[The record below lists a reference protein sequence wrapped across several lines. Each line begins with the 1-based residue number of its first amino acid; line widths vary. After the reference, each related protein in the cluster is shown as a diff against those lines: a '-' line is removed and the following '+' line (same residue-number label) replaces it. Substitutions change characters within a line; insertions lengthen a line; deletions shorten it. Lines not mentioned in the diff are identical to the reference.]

1 MLKWVKPPEA
11 SSLTKRGS
19 LTSLDNIRLLPNELK
34 AAASSKPGDLSEQQ
48 WYDASKHILDLTSR
62 SNNINARKTFAWAIF
77 TMVSVWLAAVLTVTV
92 LSGAKVLVLD
102 KAVLI
107 ALIISGSANVIS
119 LFSLVAKY
127 LFHVH
132 ETHEPAIELKIG
144 TREEAPVSP
153 EEEAPEEE
161 PAKNEEQEH

>member
-1 MLKWVKPPEA
+1 MLKWVKPA
-11 SSLTKRGS
+11 KRS
-19 LTSLDNIRLLPNELK
+19 NLTSLDKIRLLPSELK

-48 WYDASKHILDLTSR
+48 WYDAGKHILDLTSR

-77 TMVSVWLAAVLTVTV
+77 TMVSLWLAAVLTVTV
-92 LSGAKVLVLD
+92 LSGMKALVLD

-132 ETHEPAIELKIG
+132 EAHEPGIELKIG
-144 TREEAPVSP
+144 TREEEPSK
-153 EEEAPEEE
+153 EEPSKEE
-161 PAKNEEQEH
+161 PAKNAEQEE

>member
-1 MLKWVKPPEA
+1 MLKWVKPPKK
-11 SSLTKRGS
+11 SS
-19 LTSLDNIRLLPNELK
+19 LTSLDKIRLLPSELK
-34 AAASSKPGDLSEQQ
+34 AAANSKPGDLSEQQ
-48 WYDASKHILDLTSR
+48 WYDAGKHILDLTSR
-62 SNNINARKTFAWAIF
+62 SNNISARKTFAWAIF

-107 ALIISGSANVIS
+107 ALIVSGSANVIS

-132 ETHEPAIELKIG
+132 ETHEPGIEVKIG
-144 TREEAPVSP
+144 TREETF
-153 EEEAPEEE
+153 EEE
-161 PAKNEEQEH
+161 PAKSGEQNREQEE